1 MNSDRLKELLQ
12 KIPVTILA
20 LVYVGY
26 LGLDYYGYLHDEA
39 SPLILARKDLEAAK
53 KDNIKLQARVKE
65 GENFLK
71 SLEAKRVELRSLA
84 SELDSVKGTLS
95 ENLDLP
101 EFMKTVLTEARRVG
115 LFVVSL
121 KPASYTEKEYYGAH
135 VFDFA
140 FRGVFVQMML
150 FLDHM
155 ANVQKIVR
163 VDNFNIRP
171 RGSTSGKYVE
181 IDGTVQLSA
190 YHYIASKA
198 DALGREAAPNA
209 AGSSGAPAT
218 PKKDGG

>member
-1 MNSDRLKELLQ
+1 
-12 KIPVTILA
+12 
-20 LVYVGY
+20 
-26 LGLDYYGYLHDEA
+26 
-39 SPLILARKDLEAAK
+39 
-53 KDNIKLQARVKE
+53 
-65 GENFLK
+65 
-71 SLEAKRVELRSLA
+71 
-84 SELDSVKGTLS
+84 LS

-121 KPASYTEKEYYGAH
+121 RPAGSTEKEYYGEH

-171 RGSTSGKYVE
+171 RGSTSGRYVE
-181 IDGTVQLSA
+181 IDGTVQLKA
-190 YHYIASKA
+190 YRYIASKA
-198 DALGREAAPNA
+198 DSLGRDAEAAKPA
-209 AGSSGAPAT
+209 AVPGAPAA
-218 PKKDGG
+218 PAGGSPGAPAKGGS

>member
-1 MNSDRLKELLQ
+1 
-12 KIPVTILA
+12 VTILA
-20 LVYVGY
+20 LAYVGY
-26 LGLDYYGYLHDEA
+26 LGWDYYSYLHDET
-39 SPLILARKDLEAAK
+39 SPLIVARKDLDAAK
-53 KDNIKLQARVKE
+53 GDNVKLQARVKD
-65 GENFLK
+65 GEAFLK
-71 SLEAKRVELRSLA
+71 SLESKRVELRSLA
-84 SELDSVKGTLS
+84 GELDSIKGTLS

-121 KPASYTEKEYYGAH
+121 KPAGYSEKEYYGEH
-135 VFDFA
+135 TFDFA

-171 RGSTSGKYVE
+171 RGSTSGRYVE

-190 YHYIASKA
+190 YRYIASKA
-198 DALGREAAPNA
+198 DALGREATPGAV
-209 AGSSGAPAT
+209 GAPST
-218 PKKDGG
+218 PAVPSKDGG